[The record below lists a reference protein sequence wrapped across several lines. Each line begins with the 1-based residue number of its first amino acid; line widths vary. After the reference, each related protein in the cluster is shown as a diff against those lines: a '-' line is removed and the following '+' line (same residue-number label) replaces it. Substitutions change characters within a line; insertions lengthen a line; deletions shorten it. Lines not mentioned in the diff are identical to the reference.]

1 MLVFF
6 MARRVALARASNV
19 DELVAGID
27 EVGRG
32 PWAGPVV
39 AAAVILAGG
48 LPERAARRIDDSKKL
63 SAASRE
69 ALFEVLATHAIIGVG
84 HASVEEID
92 ALNILKATHLAM
104 RRAVDALGTVPSRAI
119 VDGNSLPALLP
130 CPATPLI
137 GGDALVL
144 EIAAASIIA
153 KVTRDRLMRELAEA
167 HPGYGWERNAG
178 YGTAEHRD
186 GLARFGVTAYHRRS
200 FAPIRAFLKSS

>member
-104 RRAVDALGTVPSRAI
+104 RRAVDALGTVPSRAM

-153 KVTRDRLMRELAEA
+153 TVPRDRLMRELAEA